1 MFCLK
6 NNNNFI
12 CRINVVRRFK
22 RRKYQLYSL
31 EYNKTYKLREN
42 VMRKP
47 LGLLLSAEDVK
58 DDNIRS

>member
-1 MFCLK
+1 ML
-6 NNNNFI
+6 
-12 CRINVVRRFK
+12 VSRFK
-22 RRKYQLYSL
+22 RRRYQLYSL